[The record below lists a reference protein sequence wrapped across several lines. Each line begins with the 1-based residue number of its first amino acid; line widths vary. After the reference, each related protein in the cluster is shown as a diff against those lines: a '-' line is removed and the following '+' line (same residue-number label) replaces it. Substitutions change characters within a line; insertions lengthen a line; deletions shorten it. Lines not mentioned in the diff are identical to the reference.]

1 MGTIEELKKLMEHLE
16 KAEKDKEMAEKELR
30 RVMADSLENIK
41 DIYLALQRYV
51 LKDNIILKSYDG
63 RTFSIGEG
71 ILISDKGIEEKIV
84 LKPDRRLI
92 LYKLSGN
99 NVMETDL
106 DAGNIEEYISI
117 DNLFANV
124 MDTLTTTI
132 QKNEKE
138 VLRYSSMITK
148 IERYTQDLKNI
159 ITTQDN

>member
-92 LYKLSGN
+92 LYKLSGD

-132 QKNEKE
+132 QKNEK
-138 VLRYSSMITK
+138 RS
-148 IERYTQDLKNI
+148 
-159 ITTQDN
+159 